1 MRPSA
6 KHLMQ
11 HRFVVRFPSDAKSD
25 LLPLVA
31 AFRERL
37 MMQKIGNMRSASKQQ
52 SYFGMGEPIHESS
65 GDNLKSTHLQHWCC
79 F

>member
-11 HRFVVRFPSDAKSD
+11 HRFVVRYPTDAKSD

-37 MMQKIGNMRSASKQQ
+37 MMQKIGNIRSNSKTQNAAGFSETIQ
-52 SYFGMGEPIHESS
+52 ESS
-65 GDNLKSTHLQHWCC
+65 NRSLLFSGIGSVCR
-79 F
+79 